1 MPEEIRNIA
10 RLLSPYVIIFE
21 TTAPE
26 EHWKDKRH
34 LNSIKL

>member
-10 RLLSPYVIIFE
+10 RLLSPDLMIFE

-26 EHWKDKRH
+26 ERWKDRRH
-34 LNSIKL
+34 LNSEKF

>member
-10 RLLSPYVIIFE
+10 RLLSPNIIIFE

-34 LNSIKL
+34 LNSKKL